1 MFKRFLA
8 LISFL
13 SLIVLGGYL
22 LLYEPP
28 QPAEESIDPYK
39 FLSEYQNNW
48 QYTALSEEEKI
59 GYGYLYT
66 AIKDAE
72 NQEST
77 ITYTN
82 ENKTTALHPGVR
94 VPFTNLSL
102 TQERFTAVLEA
113 FLRDN
118 PQFFYISRT
127 YHLEGHDSNKE
138 SNATFDAV
146 LLQFTLPLEERRTA
160 IQQLSAIVNELIS
173 GCPTNADDYEKELY
187 LHDQLANR
195 CVYDTIAADSQ
206 ADAHHNAYTAYGA
219 LIEGKAVCEG
229 YAKAMQLLLLKAN
242 LPATVVSGLSLT
254 SGENHMWN
262 QVTIHGE
269 NYFLDPTWNDHS
281 NQTQHTY
288 FNLTSE
294 MLRATHT
301 IDDNQPAISECT
313 ATQDNYFIRNNAYID
328 TYEREKIARQIATQ
342 LTNGHTT
349 IQLRFAP
356 DKFSNGQLFL
366 KNRTL
371 TIEKVNAY
379 LMGSGL
385 SLWDYQLWADEEQ
398 RVLTL
403 TKE

>member
-13 SLIVLGGYL
+13 SLIVLGGYVF
-22 LLYEPP
+22 LYTPP
-28 QPAEESIDPYK
+28 HSTEESIDPYK

-48 QYTALSEEEKI
+48 QYQSLSEEEKI

-77 ITYTN
+77 ISYTN
-82 ENKTTALHPGVR
+82 EEKKATLLPGVR

-102 TQERFTAVLEA
+102 TQERLTAVLEA

-127 YHLEGHDSNKE
+127 YHLEGHESNKE
-138 SNATFDAV
+138 SNASYDAV
-146 LLQFTLPLEERRTA
+146 LLQFTLPLGERRTA
-160 IQQLSAIVNELIS
+160 IQQLSATVDELIS

-187 LHDQLANR
+187 LHDQLASR
-195 CVYDTIAADSQ
+195 CVYDTIAASSQ
-206 ADAHHNAYTAYGA
+206 ADVYHNAYTAYGA

-242 LPATVVSGLSLT
+242 LPSTVVSGLSLT

-262 QVTIHGE
+262 QVAIHGE
-269 NYFLDPTWNDHS
+269 NYFLDPTWNDHN

-301 IDDNQPAISECT
+301 IDDNQPAIGECT
-313 ATQDNYFIRNNAYID
+313 ATQDNYFVRNNAYID
-328 TYEREKIARQIATQ
+328 TYEREKIAYQIALQ
-342 LTNGHTT
+342 LSNGNAI

-356 DKFSNGQLFL
+356 DKYSNGQLFL

-379 LMGSGL
+379 LAGTGL
-385 SLWDYQLWADEEQ
+385 SLWNYQLWADEEQ